1 MSKKIATYCGTAA
14 LAGAIILHLSPA
26 IPVHAE
32 TLKIGGTGAALG
44 TMRVLA
50 DSYTKSRSSNVKFIF
65 VPGLGSGGGKKALSA
80 GAIDIA
86 LTSKAGNDAEKLE
99 GAKAVLY
106 GKTPFVFATS
116 IKNSASGLTTQDLV
130 DIWSGKTLQ
139 WHDGARLRLILRPE
153 SDSDTEMLKRISL
166 AMAQAVKIALSR
178 EGIRVTMTDGET
190 ADALES
196 TQGALGTSVL
206 ALIISEKRSLKPLAL
221 DGVAPTAKNIA
232 DGSYPYFKSLYALAR
247 TNPTGPAEDF
257 MGFLQSQSARKILA
271 ELGYWMGEG
280 TP

>member
-1 MSKKIATYCGTAA
+1 M
-14 LAGAIILHLSPA
+14 
-26 IPVHAE
+26 PVHAE

-65 VPGLGSGGGKKALSA
+65 VPGLGSGGGRKALSA

-86 LTSKAGNDAEKLE
+86 LTSKPGNDAEKLE

-106 GKTPFVFATS
+106 GKTPFVLATS
-116 IKNSASGLTTQDLV
+116 IKNTATGLTTQDLV
-130 DIWSGKTLQ
+130 DIWNGKTLQ
-139 WHDGARLRLILRPE
+139 WRDGTRIRLILRHE

-166 AMAQAVKIALSR
+166 AMAQAVKNALSR
-178 EGIRVTMTDGET
+178 EGIRVALTDGET
-190 ADALES
+190 ADALEA
-196 TQGALGTSVL
+196 TPGALGTSTL
-206 ALIISEKRSLKPLAL
+206 ALIMSEKRPLKALVL
-221 DGVAPTAKNIA
+221 DGVAPAPKTVA

-247 TNPTGPAEDF
+247 TKPTGPAEDF